1 MMETANA
8 IYNQIAQNIVNSIR
22 TPWDEAFIYFSYYG
36 DSAKYQGKYLRY
48 SNDELCD
55 FKVGYQSYLLF
66 KQLHEITSGA
76 PEEKWNR
83 VRFVLKRSGEFNIDY
98 EWEQELTDEV

>member
-1 MMETANA
+1 METANA

-22 TPWDEAFIYFSYYG
+22 TPWDEAFIYFIYYG

-83 VRFVLKRSGEFNIDY
+83 VRFVLKRNGEFNIDY

>member
-1 MMETANA
+1 MKRSYILVTTGTLLSSKVNTFVIRMMNCA
-8 IYNQIAQNIVNSIR
+8 ISKSVINPI
-22 TPWDEAFIYFSYYG
+22 F
-36 DSAKYQGKYLRY
+36 
-48 SNDELCD
+48 
-55 FKVGYQSYLLF
+55 LF

-83 VRFVLKRSGEFNIDY
+83 VRFVLKRNGEFNIDY